1 MCQAKQ
7 TATTTGAGM
16 RGSKVSFIGWEGRLE
31 NFSNDSADRALRFQR
46 WVSQE
51 HEQFE
56 QTTW

>member
-1 MCQAKQ
+1 
-7 TATTTGAGM
+7 M

-31 NFSNDSADRALRFQR
+31 DFSNDSADSALRFQR